1 MLVFGIDTCCMA
13 ATAALVDERVLV
25 AETVVNHKKT
35 HSQMMMPQIEEMF
48 KRINDRLL
56 NNQSKMQ
63 AVLCVYYEKWNWS
76 KQLNCPKILL
86 KRK

>member
-1 MLVFGIDTCCMA
+1 MLKS
-13 ATAALVDERVLV
+13 L
-25 AETVVNHKKT
+25 
-35 HSQMMMPQIEEMF
+35 MMLIKEQIEEMF

>member
-1 MLVFGIDTCCMA
+1 MMLIK
-13 ATAALVDERVLV
+13 E
-25 AETVVNHKKT
+25 
-35 HSQMMMPQIEEMF
+35 QIEEMF

-63 AVLCVYYEKWNWS
+63 AVLCVCYKKWNWR